1 MITINIEPADNG
13 VVKFLL
19 DDNIN
24 GGGEEHVARRVYDFE
39 CSSGRYNQV
48 KFLNDLTLDLGMEIG
63 TDLDVNKVSIQ
74 LGWGNL
80 YTPTQPELLKKI
92 ESLERDLKKYKALL
106 IK

>member
-1 MITINIEPADNG
+1 MITISIEPADNG
-13 VVKFLL
+13 VVKFII

-39 CSSGRYNQV
+39 SGGRYNQV

-63 TDLDVNKVSIQ
+63 TSLDPDKVNIE
-74 LGWGNL
+74 LGWGSQ
-80 YTPTQPELLKKI
+80 YSPSQDELKNKVRV
-92 ESLERDLKKYKALL
+92 LEQDLKHFKSL

>member
-39 CSSGRYNQV
+39 CRVAFIAS
-48 KFLNDLTLDLGMEIG
+48 FLSKCAWCIF
-63 TDLDVNKVSIQ
+63 
-74 LGWGNL
+74 
-80 YTPTQPELLKKI
+80 
-92 ESLERDLKKYKALL
+92 
-106 IK
+106 